1 MRFPVTLTINIVL
14 KSFKLLGYFPTTAG
28 GLTTISS
35 IEIITGETL
44 NYKRHLAIPF
54 GKYSQIHEED
64 IPRNST
70 RPRTRGA
77 MCMGTSINNQVGL
90 RFMTLGSMKNV
101 VSKMQD
107 AISLPDTMI
116 AQVKA
121 LGQGQPNDIDLLD
134 SKKRIIGEI

>member
-1 MRFPVTLTINIVL
+1 
-14 KSFKLLGYFPTTAG
+14 
-28 GLTTISS
+28 
-35 IEIITGETL
+35 
-44 NYKRHLAIPF
+44 
-54 GKYSQIHEED
+54 
-64 IPRNST
+64 
-70 RPRTRGA
+70 